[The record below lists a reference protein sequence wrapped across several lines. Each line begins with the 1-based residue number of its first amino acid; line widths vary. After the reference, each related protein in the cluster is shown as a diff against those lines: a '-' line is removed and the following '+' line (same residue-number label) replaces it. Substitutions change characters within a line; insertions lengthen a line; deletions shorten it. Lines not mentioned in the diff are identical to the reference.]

1 MRSVLLAVT
10 RPSDALGMGTARVNP
25 LIIVISGPSGVGKDA
40 IVERI
45 VDLGDAFYFTVTAT
59 TRPPRPNEVHGVNHI
74 FVSTQEFRA
83 MIAQGEL
90 LEWAETYGNLYGTP
104 KDQVRSALSNGQHV
118 LLRVDVQGAMAVKRL
133 VPDALLVFISAP
145 DTEVLAGRLR
155 QRGVNDAGD
164 IATRLDAADAESK
177 FADQFDYDVVNREGE
192 LSETVRQILG
202 IIDRESNRVPPRIME
217 L

>member
-1 MRSVLLAVT
+1 MDTS
-10 RPSDALGMGTARVNP
+10 RVNP

-45 VDLGDAFYFTVTAT
+45 ADFGDAFYFTVTAT
-59 TRPPRPNEVHGVNHI
+59 TRPPRPAEVHGVNHI

-83 MIAQGEL
+83 MIANGEL

-104 KDQVRSALSNGQHV
+104 KDQVCAALVNGQHV
-118 LLRVDVQGAMAVKRL
+118 LLRVDVQGAMAVKQL

-145 DTEVLAGRLR
+145 DKDVLASRLR
-155 QRGVNDAGD
+155 RRGVNDESD
-164 IATRLDAADAESK
+164 IATRLEAADAESQ
-177 FADQFDYDVVNREGE
+177 FANRFDYDVVNKEGA
-192 LSETVRQILG
+192 LSETVRQILE
-202 IIDRESNRVPPRIME
+202 IIDRESNRVPPRVMQ

>member
-1 MRSVLLAVT
+1 MDTS
-10 RPSDALGMGTARVNP
+10 RVNP

-45 VDLGDAFYFTVTAT
+45 ADFGDAFYFTVTAT
-59 TRPPRPNEVHGVNHI
+59 TRPPRPAEVHGVNHI

-83 MIAQGEL
+83 MIANGEL

-104 KDQVRSALSNGQHV
+104 KDQVRAALVNGQHV
-118 LLRVDVQGAMAVKRL
+118 LLRVDVQGAMAVKQL

-145 DTEVLAGRLR
+145 DKDVLASRLR
-155 QRGVNDAGD
+155 RRGVNDESD
-164 IATRLDAADAESK
+164 IATRLEAADAESQ
-177 FADQFDYDVVNREGE
+177 FANRFDYDVVNKEGA
-192 LSETVRQILG
+192 LSETVRQILE
-202 IIDRESNRVPPRIME
+202 IIDRESNRVPPRVMQ

>member
-1 MRSVLLAVT
+1 MVT
-10 RPSDALGMGTARVNP
+10 SRVNP

-45 VDLGDAFYFTVTAT
+45 AEFGDAFYFTVTAT
-59 TRPPRPNEVHGVNHI
+59 TRPPRPAEVHGVNHI

-83 MIAQGEL
+83 MIANGEL

-104 KDQVRSALSNGQHV
+104 KDQVRTALVNGQHV
-118 LLRVDVQGAMAVKRL
+118 LLRVDVQGAMAVRKL

-145 DTEVLAGRLR
+145 DKDVLASRLR
-155 QRGVNDAGD
+155 RRGVNDEGD
-164 IATRLDAADAESK
+164 IATRLEAADAESR
-177 FADQFDYDVVNREGE
+177 FANRFDYDVVNKEGA
-192 LSETVRQILG
+192 LSETVRQLLE
-202 IIDRESNRVPPRIME
+202 IIDRESNRVPPRVMQ

>member
-1 MRSVLLAVT
+1 MRLAV
-10 RPSDALGMGTARVNP
+10 RPPSNALVRMVKSRVNP

-45 VDLGDAFYFTVTAT
+45 AEFGDAFYFTITAT
-59 TRPPRPNEVHGVNHI
+59 TSPPRPAEVHGVNHI

-83 MIAQGEL
+83 MIANGEL

-104 KDQVRSALSNGQHV
+104 KDQVRTALVNGQHV
-118 LLRVDVQGAMAVKRL
+118 LLRVDVQGAMAVRQL

-145 DTEVLAGRLR
+145 DKDVLASRLR
-155 QRGVNDAGD
+155 RRGMNDEGD
-164 IATRLDAADAESK
+164 IATRLEAADAESQ
-177 FADQFDYDVVNREGE
+177 FANRFDYDVVNKEGA
-192 LSETVRQILG
+192 LSETVRQILE
-202 IIDRESNRVPPRIME
+202 IIDRESNRMPPRVMQ

>member
-1 MRSVLLAVT
+1 MVT
-10 RPSDALGMGTARVNP
+10 SRVNP

-45 VDLGDAFYFTVTAT
+45 AEFGDAFYFTVTAT
-59 TRPPRPNEVHGVNHI
+59 TRPPRPAEVHGVNHI

-83 MIAQGEL
+83 MIANGEL

-104 KDQVRSALSNGQHV
+104 KDQVRTALLNGQHV
-118 LLRVDVQGAMAVKRL
+118 LLRVDVQGAMAVRTL

-145 DTEVLAGRLR
+145 DKDVLASRLR
-155 QRGVNDAGD
+155 RRGVNDEGD
-164 IATRLDAADAESK
+164 IATRLEAADAESQ
-177 FADQFDYDVVNREGE
+177 FANRFDYDVVNKEGA
-192 LSETVRQILG
+192 LSETVRQILE
-202 IIDRESNRVPPRIME
+202 IIDRESNRVPPRVMQ

>member
-1 MRSVLLAVT
+1 MVT
-10 RPSDALGMGTARVNP
+10 SRVNP

-45 VDLGDAFYFTVTAT
+45 AEFGDAFYFTVTAT
-59 TRPPRPNEVHGVNHI
+59 TRPPRPAEVHGVNHI

-83 MIAQGEL
+83 MIAKGEL

-104 KDQVRSALSNGQHV
+104 KDQVRTALVNGQHV
-118 LLRVDVQGAMAVKRL
+118 LLRVDVQGAMAVKQL

-145 DTEVLAGRLR
+145 DKGVLASRLR
-155 QRGVNDAGD
+155 RRGVNDEGD
-164 IATRLDAADAESK
+164 IATRLEAADAESRL
-177 FADQFDYDVVNREGE
+177 ADRFDYDVVNKEGA
-192 LSETVRQILG
+192 LSETVRQILE
-202 IIDRESNRVPPRIME
+202 IIDRESNRVPPRVMQ